1 MLNRNAPVFFV
12 YILKCSNGSLYTGYT
27 TDIKR
32 RYQEHLN
39 GSAKCKYTRSF
50 PPIKIA
56 ACWKL
61 EDASPSLA
69 IKIELFIKRLPIGV
83 KRKLVK
89 NTEQLITL
97 LGQTDIE
104 IKPIKTIV

>member
-1 MLNRNAPVFFV
+1 MLPNRNDSIFFV

-32 RYQEHLN
+32 RYQEHLS

-50 PPIKIA
+50 PPVRIA

-61 EDASPSLA
+61 ETVGSPLA
-69 IKIELFIKRLPIGV
+69 IKVESLHP
-83 KRKLVK
+83 
-89 NTEQLITL
+89 
-97 LGQTDIE
+97 
-104 IKPIKTIV
+104 